1 MTDVEWPYSLP
12 IWQKTLDLT
21 SPDGKMWAKIE
32 NAVEVSMGNPTVGTL
47 VTSNGL
53 QVEYCNPSFIWSD
66 DSAYLAVS
74 QYSYS
79 RFRGFGKQRLLVIGI
94 GTNMKWQSP
103 KLAHYIQPESFER
116 GEISIVMNPF
126 KKPTTTKYDINTI
139 RRTFKASPMLPNRRI
154 QTDTEDPRR

>member
-1 MTDVEWPYSLP
+1 
-12 IWQKTLDLT
+12 
-21 SPDGKMWAKIE
+21 
-32 NAVEVSMGNPTVGTL
+32 MGNPTVGTL

-66 DSAYLAVS
+66 DSVYLAVS

-79 RFRGFGKQRLLVIGI
+79 RFWGFGKQRLLVIEI

-103 KLAHYIQPESFER
+103 KLAHYIQLESFER

-126 KKPTTTKYDINTI
+126 KKPNTTKYDINTI
-139 RRTFKASPMLPNRRI
+139 RRTFETSPMLPYKRM
-154 QTDTEDPRR
+154 Q